1 MNRVSFAIAK
11 LFRDEKNL
19 AELSDTP
26 QDICEELRDKSVAL
40 VGNARSLSQS
50 QLGPLIDQADIIIR
64 INTSPI
70 PDIKSHGQRTT
81 WIATS
86 TPLTPEV
93 ITARSPQRVLWMTS
107 KRKRLP
113 WSLACR
119 AGFYLHPVG
128 QHHKLIAEMGCR
140 PTTGV
145 LVLDMLRR
153 APVHAVTIFGFDFFA
168 SLSLSGART
177 ATQVPHDFATEKK
190 WVDQLYSADNRFT
203 LMKPKF

>member
-1 MNRVSFAIAK
+1 MNRMRFAIAK
-11 LFRDEKNL
+11 FFRDERLL
-19 AELSDTP
+19 ARLSDTQ
-26 QDICEELRDKSVAL
+26 QDIYGDLRDKTVAV
-40 VGNARSLSQS
+40 VGNARSLSQAEF
-50 QLGPLIDQADIIIR
+50 GAYIDQADIVVR
-64 INTSPI
+64 INSSPI
-70 PDIKSHGQRTT
+70 PDPKSHGQRTT

-86 TPLTPEV
+86 IPLSADV
-93 ITARSPQRVLWMTS
+93 IDARSPQRVLWMTS

-113 WSLACR
+113 WTLATSS
-119 AGFYLHPVG
+119 GFYLHPAD
-128 QHHKLIAEMGCR
+128 QHHRLIGEMGCL

-190 WVDQLYSADNRFT
+190 WADQLFSSDKRFT